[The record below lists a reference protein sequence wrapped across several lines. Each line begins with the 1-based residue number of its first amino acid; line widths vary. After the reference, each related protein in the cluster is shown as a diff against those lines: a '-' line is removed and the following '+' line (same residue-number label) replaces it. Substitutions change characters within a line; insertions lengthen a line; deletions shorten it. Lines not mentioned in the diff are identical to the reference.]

1 MNAIKAFQVLGPIDA
16 KSVRRDTLLR
26 WMIFFPILIA
36 LLVRWLV
43 PMLTGV
49 FAESFNLTT
58 YYTLIMSSFFVMLN
72 PLMFG
77 VVIGFLLLDERD
89 DHTLSALQVTPI
101 GLVNYVVYRTEIPML
116 LSIVMT
122 MVSVPLAGFAQ
133 LPLGQLFLVALLAA
147 PIAPIYA
154 LFLSVAAQNKVQGF
168 AYVKAIQTVLMLP
181 IAAFF
186 IHSGW
191 QVVFGL
197 IPTYWAAKVF
207 WLLSAGAHSVTEVSW
222 YVLGGVGV
230 QALLLAL
237 LVRRFNR
244 VMYR

>member
-16 KSVRRDTLLR
+16 KSVRRDALLR

-36 LLVRWLV
+36 LLVRWLA
-43 PMLTGV
+43 PMLAEV

-77 VVIGFLLLDERD
+77 VVISFLLLDERD

-101 GLVNYVVYRTEIPML
+101 GLGNYVVYRTAMPML

-133 LPLGQLFLVALLAA
+133 LPFGQLFLVALLAA

-154 LFLSVAAQNKVQGF
+154 LFLSAAAQNKVQGF
-168 AYVKAIQTVLMLP
+168 AYVKGIQTVLMLP

-186 IHSGW
+186 VHSGW
-191 QVVFGL
+191 
-197 IPTYWAAKVF
+197 
-207 WLLSAGAHSVTEVSW
+207 
-222 YVLGGVGV
+222 
-230 QALLLAL
+230 
-237 LVRRFNR
+237 
-244 VMYR
+244 